1 MPKTNNIPE
10 LVSPRKPKIGAAPPG
25 SPDRINM
32 NEHFFNAQ
40 CLSCGDPASQSNVEK
55 VFAGLSCSLSIMLGL
70 CNGCFMTSQETIS
83 NLGFR
88 IRAREERLANAHRI
102 CGTCTTSSPEDPIQC
117 ESLDCPWF
125 YSRRKAEEAMDL
137 VPILAELSDDLEK
150 EMENKAE
157 EESEAEIDLCD
168 DEDFYMSDS
177 DATIEV

>member
-1 MPKTNNIPE
+1 
-10 LVSPRKPKIGAAPPG
+10 
-25 SPDRINM
+25 M

-40 CLSCGDPASQSNVEK
+40 CLSCGEPSSQSNVLK
-55 VFAGLSCSLSIMLGL
+55 KKFAGLLCLLSIMLGL
-70 CNGCFMTSQETIS
+70 CNGCFMASQETIS

-102 CGTCTTSSPEDPIQC
+102 CGTCTSSSPEDPIQC

-125 YSRRKAEEAMDL
+125 YSRRKAEEAMEL

-157 EESEAEIDLCD
+157 ESEDDGEMDLC

-177 DATIEV
+177 DATNEI